1 MFGPFKVN
9 SSSYGFASSSKL
21 NNLAAIL
28 AYHNLNI
35 VYELNITNCI
45 SKSDICQTLFL
56 YVVER

>member
-21 NNLAAIL
+21 DNLAAIL

-45 SKSDICQTLFL
+45 SKSDLW
-56 YVVER
+56 